1 MNTFNLLITTPQ
13 DIVLNGEVIS
23 VKCKSMVGEFQIL
36 KDHEPFISNIIPTE
50 LYVKDELG
58 IEEVYFVGEGI
69 IEAKNN
75 NVIICVNSIVQA
87 QDIDLERAEASKKRA
102 EERLASTNANVDKK
116 RAELSLKRAL
126 GRIKLKNKGQ

>member
-75 NVIICVNSIVQA
+75 NVVICVNSIVQA
-87 QDIDLERAEASKKRA
+87 QDIDLERAEASKKK
-102 EERLASTNANVDKK
+102 S
-116 RAELSLKRAL
+116 
-126 GRIKLKNKGQ
+126 GRKISFYKC